1 MEQLRKNKN
10 KILIILIAIIL
21 IAGIAMIVIK
31 GFNFELKYQNTQ
43 RVEMYLK
50 QKFNVSDIKNI
61 TNEVLAGQPVMI
73 QKVEVYEDMVAIT
86 SNQITDE
93 QKTNLVQKINEKY
106 GTELNADEIQIENI
120 PHTRGRDIIKPY
132 LIPFALATGII
143 LVYAAIRYRK
153 LGAVKVILKTA
164 IILVVAE
171 AVLASVIAIT
181 RLPIG
186 KTTIPLAIAVY
197 LLTLVGI
204 TSILENKLK
213 INAKKEEK

>member
-50 QKFNVSDIKNI
+50 QEFNVSDIKNI

-106 GTELNADEIQIENI
+106 GTELNADEIEIENI

-143 LVYAAIRYRK
+143 LVYVAIRYRK
-153 LGAVKVILKTA
+153 LGVGKVILKTA
-164 IILVVAE
+164 LILVVAE

-186 KTTIPLAIAVY
+186 KTTIPLALAVY

-204 TSILENKLK
+204 TSSLENKLK
-213 INAKKEEK
+213 INDEKEEK

>member
-43 RVEMYLK
+43 RVELYLK
-50 QKFNVSDIKNI
+50 QEFNVSDIKNI

-143 LVYAAIRYRK
+143 LVYVAIRYRK

-197 LLTLVGI
+197 LLTLVCI
-204 TSILENKLK
+204 TSSLENKLK

>member
-1 MEQLRKNKN
+1 MKQLRKNKN

-50 QKFNVSDIKNI
+50 QEFNVSDIKNI
-61 TNEVLAGQPVMI
+61 TNEVLAGQTVMI

-143 LVYAAIRYRK
+143 LVYVAIRYRK

-197 LLTLVGI
+197 LLTLVCI
-204 TSILENKLK
+204 TSSLENKLK

>member
-50 QKFNVSDIKNI
+50 QEFNVSDIKII